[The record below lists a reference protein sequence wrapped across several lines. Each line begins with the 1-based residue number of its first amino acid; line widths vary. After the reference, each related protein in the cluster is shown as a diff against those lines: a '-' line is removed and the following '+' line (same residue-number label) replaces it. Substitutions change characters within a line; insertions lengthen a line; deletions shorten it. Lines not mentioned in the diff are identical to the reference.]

1 MDKNYLAAIQFGPIL
16 SNVLVCSY
24 HNEKLYP
31 VAKSVRYTPY
41 IEKGQIT
48 DKDNMSNSLKEM
60 LSEIKQAK
68 LVSCVNDGTTMYH
81 VVLELKNGDSLT
93 IFNSSSSVRPEHE
106 KNAEAINNFLKGGHK
121 EMILKDSFVFGGI
134 ILIIF
139 GITIF
144 AVGGGLS
151 SLFSVIETID

>member
-1 MDKNYLAAIQFGPIL
+1 MLSVPVIISLLIGVPLILLGLDLIFMPTIFKCDRLKN
-16 SNVLVCSY
+16 VCYRESR
-24 HNEKLYP
+24 HLW
-31 VAKSVRYTPY
+31 S
-41 IEKGQIT
+41 KGS
-48 DKDNMSNSLKEM
+48 KHENLCM